1 MSRQL
6 AELDRLDALGAH
18 DPLGAHGLPT
28 TTAYRAAPRTR
39 ATRSQRRLAWAVT
52 AVLVGGGVLLWDD
65 WWQMAGPIITGRP
78 AEVRP
83 VSDVPLGV
91 RPTQA
96 STSTDY
102 AFMATRPGFS
112 HDPVTFDPCKVIHI
126 VVNTAD
132 APTGADGLLREAV
145 KEVSAASGLVFAIDG
160 TTTEPPRKGRPSR
173 DVARYG
179 NGPSPVLVAWTNP
192 DVIPDLAGNIAG
204 IGGPIPD
211 QHAISTSERWVT
223 GIVYLD
229 GPSMQRLL
237 GHSSRGWAQ
246 GRAIVMHELAHV
258 VGLTHVPARDELM
271 NAKNDSG
278 MLGFGPGDLEGLRLL
293 GSGPCG

>member
-6 AELDRLDALGAH
+6 AELDHLDALPGQ
-18 DPLGAHGLPT
+18 GLPSSAAPI
-28 TTAYRAAPRTR
+28 AYRTAPRTR
-39 ATRSQRRLAWAVT
+39 TSASQRRLALGVA
-52 AVLVGGGVLLWDD
+52 AVLVGGGVLVWDD

-83 VSDVPLGV
+83 VSNVPLGV
-91 RPTQA
+91 RPTQV
-96 STSTDY
+96 STNTDY

-112 HDPVTFDPCKVIHI
+112 HEPVTFDPCKVIHI

-132 APTGADGLLREAV
+132 APTGADAMLREAV
-145 KEVSAASGLVFAIDG
+145 KEVSAASGLVFSIDG
-160 TTTEPPRKGRPSR
+160 TTTEPPRKSRPSS

-179 NGPSPVLVAWTNP
+179 PGPSPVLVAWTNP

-237 GHSSRGWAQ
+237 ARSPRGWAQ
-246 GRAIVMHELAHV
+246 GRAIVMHELAHL